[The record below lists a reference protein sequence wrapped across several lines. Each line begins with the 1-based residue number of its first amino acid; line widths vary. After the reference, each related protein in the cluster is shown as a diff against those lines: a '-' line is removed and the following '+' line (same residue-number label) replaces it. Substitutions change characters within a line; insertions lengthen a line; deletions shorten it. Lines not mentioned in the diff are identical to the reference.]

1 MTQSYENV
9 ESSLET
15 PTIWKEIIF
24 AYDESSRIAWW
35 PQHVIRGVITAIHDD
50 GNGIDYNITSSTDH
64 ITFPVWE
71 KRFLRDDSMRLVL
84 AGKRSPRIHNEELGV
99 LTSTNVVGILG
110 DTNLKAD
117 R

>member
-1 MTQSYENV
+1 
-9 ESSLET
+9 
-15 PTIWKEIIF
+15 
-24 AYDESSRIAWW
+24 
-35 PQHVIRGVITAIHDD
+35 
-50 GNGIDYNITSSTDH
+50 
-64 ITFPVWE
+64 
-71 KRFLRDDSMRLVL
+71 MRLVL